1 MSSTHIH
8 RYSFIATQSEII
20 VVGHDDTHPLRTGF
34 SSSPISSVIG
44 TFTIT
49 NWCQEAVIS
58 DFLHFH
64 VLTTSYIL
72 DTGTQEGVDSIKVR
86 RLFRHVVTILT
97 VEVTVINTCY
107 RVLVGQHEG
116 IDRWQVVR
124 RISFMSLINILIVNL
139 EGLLDFI
146 TGEIVTKQIW
156 VDTITDD
163 TLDNGLRFSIVG
175 TGENIVGHTF
185 TVLIVS
191 TSWIQTTI
199 HKSSHVPKLHTCIF
213 ITHQKVGKSIT
224 KGIINRQLCPLIVL
238 VVIWVV
244 GRPSFQVWQ
253 VFDRIGFRLVNTIGC
268 FEVIRS
274 DLEKVSIHIVQGID
288 TQTVKVSSWVIG
300 HDTSD
305 IHHEVE
311 PVKLL
316 RLNSWVWVVNIVGKQ
331 ELKTTDR
338 IVLEVL
344 TCTRLVSR
352 CAVK

>member
-1 MSSTHIH
+1 MGSTHIH

-116 IDRWQVVR
+116 IDRWQVIW
-124 RISFMSLINILIVNL
+124 RISLVSCIDIRIVNL

-163 TLDNGLRFSIVG
+163 TLDNGLGFRIVG
-175 TGENIVGHTF
+175 TGENIVGHAL
-185 TVLIVS
+185 TVFIVS
-191 TSWIQTTI
+191 TTWIQTTVDEGR
-199 HKSSHVPKLHTCIF
+199 HVPKLHTCIF
-213 ITHQKVGKSIT
+213 ITHQKVGKGIT
-224 KGIINRQLCPLIVL
+224 EGIINRQLCPFSIL
-238 VVIWVV
+238 VVVWVV
-244 GRPSFQVWQ
+244 SRPSFQVWQ

-274 DLEKVSIHIVQGID
+274 DLEKVSIHIVQSID
-288 TQTVKVSSWVIG
+288 TQTVKVGCRVIG
-300 HDTSD
+300 HDASD
-305 IHHEVE
+305 IHHKVE

-338 IVLEVL
+338 IVLEIL
-344 TCTRLVSR
+344 TCPSLVCR
-352 CAVK
+352 CAV